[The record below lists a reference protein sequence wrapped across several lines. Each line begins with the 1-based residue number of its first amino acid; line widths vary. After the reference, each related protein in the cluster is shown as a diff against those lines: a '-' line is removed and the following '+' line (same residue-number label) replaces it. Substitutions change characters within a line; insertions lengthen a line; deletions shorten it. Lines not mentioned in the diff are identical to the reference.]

1 MSERWYD
8 GTSAYKYDYDYDG
21 TSAYK
26 IDEYYKYTEEAEKN
40 KQIQVEN
47 QKKIQINYK
56 KAIAVISLIFALGIA
71 FLYANVVLIQ
81 TSTQNDE
88 LKQELEDAKGKN
100 TQTSFDIV
108 SGIDLK
114 KVEEKAV
121 NEFGMQQPE
130 SYQNVYVDVVLGD
143 YTQTYNEQPQKGIT
157 EKMTDGLKAF
167 LTYID

>member
-1 MSERWYD
+1 MSERW
-8 GTSAYKYDYDYDG
+8 YDG

-26 IDEYYKYTEEAEKN
+26 IDEYYKVTDETAKVEQLNTET
-40 KQIQVEN
+40 V
-47 QKKIQINYK
+47 KKVQFNYK

-88 LKQELEDAKGKN
+88 LKQALEDAKGKN
-100 TQTSFDIV
+100 TQMSFDIV

-114 KVEEKAV
+114 KVEEKAI

-130 SYQNVYVDVVLGD
+130 SYQNVYVDVVQSD
-143 YTQTYNEQPQKGIT
+143 YTQAYNEQPQKGIT
-157 EKMTDGLKAF
+157 ETLTDRLKAF
-167 LTYID
+167 LAYID